1 MYGGS
6 WDWLQPS
13 FSYGG
18 RSGALDYFVTGDFLH
33 NNRGIENP
41 TSSFNAIHD
50 TTNQL
55 HGLANLSYII
65 DPETRVSLILG
76 GFDGQF
82 QIPNNP
88 GQPTL
93 GFPVLGI
100 SDFNSAY
107 LNETQRED
115 TEFGI
120 LSLQKHIDTLDF
132 QLSAYTRFSR
142 LRFSPDWIGDLLFNG
157 ISQQA
162 TRNDQAYGIQFDA
175 SWIAA
180 EHHTVRFGMQVQEE
194 GTTSK
199 TFSDVLPVDAS
210 GTPTTDV
217 PTAIANTSNKQG
229 GLFGVYVQDE
239 WRILPKV
246 TINGGLR
253 FDGVDQYTN
262 GTQLSP
268 RLNVVWKPTATTTLH
283 IGYARY
289 FVPPPFE
296 LVGTQTLGQFAGT
309 TAAPTVNANSTVLP
323 ERSNYFDVGISQVV
337 IPGLTLGVDA
347 YYKLSHDLIDEGQF
361 GAPIILTAFNYE
373 NGLQEGIEFTGSYD
387 RGPWSVYGNAAV
399 SRAVGENIV
408 SAQFN
413 FQPDELAFIANNIIH
428 LDHDQKWTGSGG
440 IAYTANRDSQY
451 PTRLSVDAIVQSGLR
466 ASTPTVPNGIA
477 LAVYGAVNLSVVQKI
492 ASRTEL
498 RLDILNVGDD
508 TYQIRNGTGVGVGA
522 PQYGI
527 RRTILAGLTQ
537 RF

>member
-1 MYGGS
+1 M
-6 WDWLQPS
+6 
-13 FSYGG
+13 
-18 RSGALDYFVTGDFLH
+18 
-33 NNRGIENP
+33 
-41 TSSFNAIHD
+41 
-50 TTNQL
+50 
-55 HGLANLSYII
+55 
-65 DPETRVSLILG
+65 
-76 GFDGQF
+76 
-82 QIPNNP
+82 
-88 GQPTL
+88 
-93 GFPVLGI
+93 
-100 SDFNSAY
+100 
-107 LNETQRED
+107 
-115 TEFGI
+115 
-120 LSLQKHIDTLDF
+120 
-132 QLSAYTRFSR
+132 
-142 LRFSPDWIGDLLFNG
+142 
-157 ISQQA
+157 
-162 TRNDQAYGIQFDA
+162 
-175 SWIAA
+175 
-180 EHHTVRFGMQVQEE
+180 
-194 GTTSK
+194 
-199 TFSDVLPVDAS
+199 
-210 GTPTTDV
+210 
-217 PTAIANTSNKQG
+217 
-229 GLFGVYVQDE
+229 
-239 WRILPKV
+239 
-246 TINGGLR
+246 
-253 FDGVDQYTN
+253 
-262 GTQLSP
+262 
-268 RLNVVWKPTATTTLH
+268 
-283 IGYARY
+283 
-289 FVPPPFE
+289 
-296 LVGTQTLGQFAGT
+296 GQFAGT